1 MIAST
6 QTNHPIIGEKPGAR
20 QSGSQPLNQAI
31 GRLRSAGLRVTQP
44 RIAIL
49 EVLIQFGQ
57 PASIEQI
64 HDVLNRP
71 PCDLVTVYRCLS
83 AFEHL
88 GLVRRSFLPSGT
100 SLYEIS
106 LGETSHY
113 HVICKESH
121 RVEQIDA
128 ATTAELRAAIAGIE
142 EKLAAKGYTHLSHVV
157 EFFGVAGNGKAP
169 SRSTSVQV
177 PKEV

>member
-6 QTNHPIIGEKPGAR
+6 QTNHPLTGEKATRPANT
-20 QSGSQPLNQAI
+20 SPLNQAI
-31 GRLRSAGLRVTQP
+31 SRLRAANLRVTQP

-49 EVLIQFGQ
+49 EVLIQFGR

-64 HDVLNRP
+64 HDVLKRSA
-71 PCDLVTVYRCLS
+71 CDLVTVYRCLS
-83 AFEHL
+83 VFEQL

-106 LGETSHY
+106 LGETSRY

-121 RVEQIDA
+121 RVEEIDKQ
-128 ATTAELRAAIAGIE
+128 TTAELRVAVAGIE

-157 EFFGVAGNGKAP
+157 EFFGIAGGKTP
-169 SRSTSVQV
+169 SRSASVQM
-177 PKEV
+177 PK

>member
-64 HDVLNRP
+64 HDVLKRSA
-71 PCDLVTVYRCLS
+71 CDLVTVYRCLS
-83 AFEHL
+83 AFEGL

-100 SLYEIS
+100 SLYEIN
-106 LGETSHY
+106 LGEMSRY

-121 RVEQIDA
+121 RVEEIDA
-128 ATTAELRAAIAGIE
+128 ETTAELRAGLAQALE
-142 EKLAAKGYTHLSHVV
+142 VTARHLTYLAALWRELERRGEDLSGLRG
-157 EFFGVAGNGKAP
+157 GVGGD
-169 SRSTSVQV
+169 
-177 PKEV
+177 

>member
-6 QTNHPIIGEKPGAR
+6 QTNHPLAGEKLSRHPD
-20 QSGSQPLNQAI
+20 QSLPLNQAI
-31 GRLRSAGLRVTQP
+31 DRLRSAGLRVTQP

-64 HDVLNRP
+64 HEVLKRSA
-71 PCDLVTVYRCLS
+71 CDLVTVYRCLS
-83 AFEHL
+83 AFEGL

-100 SLYEIS
+100 SLYEIN
-106 LGETSHY
+106 LGDTSRY

-121 RVEQIDA
+121 RVEVIDPE
-128 ATTAELRAAIAGIE
+128 TTAELRAAIAGIE

-157 EFFGVAGNGKAP
+157 EFFGVAAKAP
-169 SRSTSVQV
+169 GRNASPVIRA
-177 PKEV
+177 EA

>member
-6 QTNHPIIGEKPGAR
+6 QTNHPLVEEKLSR
-20 QSGSQPLNQAI
+20 QDDRPATPLNQAI
-31 GRLRSAGLRVTQP
+31 ARLRAASLRVTQP

-49 EVLIQFGQ
+49 EALIKFGQ

-64 HDVLNRP
+64 HEGLKRSA
-71 PCDLVTVYRCLS
+71 CDLVTVYRCLS
-83 AFEHL
+83 AFEGL

-106 LGETSHY
+106 LGETNRY

-121 RVEQIDA
+121 RVEVIDPE
-128 ATTAELRAAIAGIE
+128 TTAELRAALAGIE
-142 EKLAAKGYTHLSHVV
+142 EKLAAKGYTNLSHVV
-157 EFFGVAGNGKAP
+157 EFFGVAQATAP
-169 SRSTSVQV
+169 RRSSPRPERAQ
-177 PKEV
+177 

>member
-6 QTNHPIIGEKPGAR
+6 QTNHPIIGEKSGCQPG
-20 QSGSQPLNQAI
+20 GSQPLNQAI

-64 HDVLNRP
+64 HDVLKRSA
-71 PCDLVTVYRCLS
+71 CDLVTVYRCLS
-83 AFEHL
+83 AFEGL

-100 SLYEIS
+100 SLYEIC

-142 EKLAAKGYTHLSHVV
+142 EKLAAKGYTNLSHVV
-157 EFFGVAGNGKAP
+157 EFFGVAANGKAAN
-169 SRSTSVQV
+169 RAASVQV